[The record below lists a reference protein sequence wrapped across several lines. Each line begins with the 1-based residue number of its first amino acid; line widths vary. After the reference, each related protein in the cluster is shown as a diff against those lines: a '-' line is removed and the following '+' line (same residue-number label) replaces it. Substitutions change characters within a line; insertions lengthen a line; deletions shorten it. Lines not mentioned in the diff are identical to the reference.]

1 MMRMGW
7 LSTLTGSAVV
17 CAALP
22 AWAQDQTAQIG
33 PAASLSPWQMFAA
46 ANPVVQAVMI
56 GLVLA
61 SVVTWTILLAKL
73 VEIVIW
79 RRRIKASLLSLA
91 AVASLESVC
100 GPKPRVDPWVLAMAH
115 SARTTVRQ
123 NRGGTHWSPE
133 AQIAARL
140 DRHRIA
146 AGRALDRGTGILAT
160 IGAIA
165 PFVGLFGTVW
175 GIMNSF
181 VGIAQSQT
189 ANLAVVAP
197 GIAEALLATGTG
209 LAAAIP
215 AVVAYNLLR
224 RFSVSVKVLLGDAAL
239 EVRRL
244 AAWDAESQGNRF
256 SIKAAE

>member
-1 MMRMGW
+1 MKQMGW
-7 LSTLTGSAVV
+7 LGWTFGGTSLFGSM
-17 CAALP
+17 P
-22 AWAQDQTAQIG
+22 AWAQDQMAQ
-33 PAASLSPWQMFAA
+33 SLSPWQMFVT
-46 ANPVVQAVMI
+46 ANPVVQAVMV
-56 GLVLA
+56 GLFLA
-61 SVVTWTILLAKL
+61 SVVTWTVWLAKI
-73 VEIVIW
+73 VEIIVW
-79 RRRIKASLLSLA
+79 RRRVGASLRHLS
-91 AVASLESVC
+91 VAGSLESVC
-100 GPKPRVDPWVLAMAH
+100 AQTPRIDRWVLAMAH
-115 SARTTVRQ
+115 SAKTAVRQ
-123 NRGGTHWSPE
+123 NRGGTHWSTE

-146 AGRALDRGTGILAT
+146 AGRALDRGTGVLAT

-215 AVVAYNLLR
+215 AVIAYNLLR
-224 RFSVSVKVLLGDAAL
+224 RFSASVKVQLGDAAV
-239 EVRRL
+239 EIRRL
-244 AAWDAESQGNRF
+244 AAWDAESQVNRF
-256 SIKAAE
+256 PAKAAE